1 MSQTSHNTFSWK
13 ATFHALEDLEKLIMS
28 ELQEFQ
34 DRKLSIDPKKF
45 NSLMLALNVDYFK
58 SEKLEINIS
67 HTLFNAK
74 ILLHAPSSWEVHQKM
89 FLMKCKEISMT
100 VSELQRTFIP
110 IPDYSLEVELPKWKY
125 PLESTKKLV
134 NMRVLSNFHSELVIN
149 ISIIVG
155 YAI

>member
-1 MSQTSHNTFSWK
+1 
-13 ATFHALEDLEKLIMS
+13 
-28 ELQEFQ
+28 
-34 DRKLSIDPKKF
+34 
-45 NSLMLALNVDYFK
+45 
-58 SEKLEINIS
+58 
-67 HTLFNAK
+67 
-74 ILLHAPSSWEVHQKM
+74 
-89 FLMKCKEISMT
+89 MKCKEISMT